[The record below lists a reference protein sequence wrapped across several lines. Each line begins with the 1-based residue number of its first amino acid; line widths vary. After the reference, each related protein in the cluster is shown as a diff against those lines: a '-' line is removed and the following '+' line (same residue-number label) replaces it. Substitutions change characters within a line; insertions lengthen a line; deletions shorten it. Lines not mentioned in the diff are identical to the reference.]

1 MADSHTS
8 RLCVQ
13 IIDSHFGALTAKV
26 ASVLLTRGRLMLPH
40 LVRYSGLKPR
50 TVRAAVL
57 VLVQHNL
64 LWHATID
71 REGEVLEVNVDEC
84 LMRLRFAKYVW
95 VAENLFGDAGRDIVQ
110 LILDHGKLRSKD
122 IHQHLPTM
130 DHKGTKVY
138 SQTLY
143 KLVEASYLKPSTI
156 LSHESPRDKIIK
168 YEAEEK
174 AKIAGFPT
182 SKQLREAKETAEAK
196 LKREEEAAESVGLK
210 RKAKDQPSHRPS
222 KRKNVDEDGDVDET
236 VYFRVNFDKFNIHLR
251 NSLIERAVRERY
263 NEGAALVVKAALK
276 VTESSQRNLLDVR
289 TEPISVSNIALQLS
303 EDDDLSTGLAYSSK
317 KKISNTTCIKEY
329 LGILSSAD
337 NPTLESRAAAFLSFD
352 SQKIHI
358 EFELISKRL
367 RRSVLEAVTRER
379 HGTQGVR
386 IVRLLLQTGKMEE
399 KQIAKVAMMAA
410 KDVRPLLSALAT
422 DSIISTSEVPK
433 TSERNPLRTIYLW
446 YVDLAK
452 AYSVIL
458 GQLYKTLYNISLRRQ
473 TERDAPLVRAVL
485 QKRERTDVKMDESLL
500 SSLDRDIIEGWEQKE
515 ERLTVLEMRVEESVF
530 VLRDMGVFGI
540 DDD

>member
-13 IIDSHFGALTAKV
+13 IITSHFGALTAKV
-26 ASVLLTRGRLMLPH
+26 ASVLLTRGRLTLPY

-95 VAENLFGDAGRDIVQ
+95 VAENLFGDSGRDIVQ
-110 LILDHGKLRSKD
+110 LILDHGKLRSRD
-122 IHQHLPTM
+122 IHELLPTV
-130 DHKGTKVY
+130 DLKVY
-138 SQTLY
+138 SRTLY

-196 LKREEEAAESVGLK
+196 LKREEEAAESVGRK
-210 RKAKDQPSHRPS
+210 RKAKDQSSHRPS
-222 KRKNVDEDGDVDET
+222 KRRNVDDDGDVDDT
-236 VYFRVNFDKFNIHLR
+236 VYFRINFDKFNIHLR

-337 NPTLESRAAAFLSFD
+337 NPTPESRAAAFLTFD
-352 SQKIHI
+352 SQKVHI
-358 EFELISKRL
+358 EFELIFKRL

-458 GQLYKTLYNISLRRQ
+458 GQLYKTLHNISSRRQ
-473 TERDAPLVRAVL
+473 TEREAPLVRAVL

-500 SSLDRDIIEGWEQKE
+500 SSLDRDIIDAWEQKE